1 MAPTI
6 RGLRCRV
13 GHLFQSNDQ
22 DITDERHRLVSLYG
36 YSKCVDSC
44 YESWIFRRLWYV

>member
-22 DITDERHRLVSLYG
+22 DIIDERHRLVSH
-36 YSKCVDSC
+36 CVLWDV
-44 YESWIFRRLWYV
+44 RLLI